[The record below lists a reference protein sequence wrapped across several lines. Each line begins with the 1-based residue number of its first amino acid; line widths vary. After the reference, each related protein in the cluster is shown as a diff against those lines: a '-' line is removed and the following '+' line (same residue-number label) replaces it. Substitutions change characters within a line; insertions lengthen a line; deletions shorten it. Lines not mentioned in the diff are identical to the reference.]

1 MNRCS
6 LKLLLSGVLWKQWK
20 KKLGQGLNL
29 ECREAGSARSLP
41 ESKSQ
46 GRARETAHLEEMVK
60 SLKPSMPTSNQFHA
74 FQIHKARN
82 IFLSKEVWVFLRLP
96 AENALSTE
104 SGERGVGTGGEF

>member
-1 MNRCS
+1 MSCGSNE
-6 LKLLLSGVLWKQWK
+6 

-29 ECREAGSARSLP
+29 ECREAGSAWSLP

-46 GRARETAHLEEMVK
+46 GRARETAHFEEMVQ
-60 SLKPSMPTSNQFHA
+60 SLKPSMPTSNQFHTFQMHEERNTEGSLGFSA
-74 FQIHKARN
+74 F
-82 IFLSKEVWVFLRLP
+82 P